1 MPKLLSQFKH
11 EELELNSSLQIR
23 SQKEIRAKSEKN
35 GTLQEFCMVPRISQP
50 TEFHRLQNFVTCETE
65 KPLATIHPPGHCS
78 SFQHCSYCP
87 FDFFTFCSLFGF
99 LPTFSL

>member
-23 SQKEIRAKSEKN
+23 FQKEIRAKSEKN
-35 GTLQEFCMVPRISQP
+35 GTLQEFCMVARISQP
-50 TEFHRLQNFVTCETE
+50 AKFRRLRNFAGCEIAN
-65 KPLATIHPPGHCS
+65 PPATIHPLGHCS
-78 SFQHCSYCP
+78 SFQHCSCCP